1 VDQDEDV
8 TLIPFYQ
15 LFDDRYAIYW
25 RVYQMGSKAHADYLA
40 EKHQRKEKLARTV
53 DTIKVIS
60 NIESE
65 HLHKLHSEHSTA
77 SQHMGRNWRN
87 TAEDGWFSYELAV
100 LPDAP
105 MTLST
110 TYWGSE
116 TGRTFDIY
124 LEDRCIA
131 TQTLSN
137 NHPGEFFDVTY
148 DIPIDL
154 TRDKDYVRVKFQGSV
169 GMVFDCTILKGN

>member
-1 VDQDEDV
+1 
-8 TLIPFYQ
+8 
-15 LFDDRYAIYW
+15 
-25 RVYQMGSKAHADYLA
+25 
-40 EKHQRKEKLARTV
+40 
-53 DTIKVIS
+53 
-60 NIESE
+60 
-65 HLHKLHSEHSTA
+65 
-77 SQHMGRNWRN
+77 
-87 TAEDGWFSYELAV
+87 
-100 LPDAP
+100 
-105 MTLST
+105 MTLSA